1 MKEGT
6 NPQAGPEWP
15 ITTKRAWKKRDFKTL
30 YRSNLGYSTR
40 HSPGPGPA
48 SSPRESA
55 QYSERY
61 QYEPP
66 QAQTAEWEWFPAQ
79 DSGAGIQDSNFN
91 NVLHLHNRAS
101 MDNSL
106 FPSSYTLAPNQAN
119 SSHLMYDG
127 NDLQSPISGQPQMY
141 QDFSWNGASSG
152 NPNVT
157 TGYEDMQMS
166 DLHFG
171 SFGSLEGLSTTPDTA
186 SSLHSEEFVFP
197 ITEPTFG
204 PSGTTDPM
212 TGLAL
217 SGKTLLF
224 GSHHPP
230 RDVHWSWSSV
240 PHPSGILPRR

>member
-15 ITTKRAWKKRDFKTL
+15 ITTKRAWKKRDFKTV

-40 HSPGPGPA
+40 RSPGPA

-55 QYSERY
+55 QHNERY

-66 QAQTAEWEWFPAQ
+66 LAQAADWDWFPAQ
-79 DSGAGIQDSNFN
+79 DSGSGIQDSSFN
-91 NVLHLHNRAS
+91 NVLHLQTRSS

-106 FPSSYTLAPNQAN
+106 FPSSYTLAPNQPN

-166 DLHFG
+166 DLHLG

-224 GSHHPP
+224 WLSP
-230 RDVHWSWSSV
+230 SS
-240 PHPSGILPRR
+240 

>member
-15 ITTKRAWKKRDFKTL
+15 ITTKRAWKKRDLKTV

-40 HSPGPGPA
+40 RSPGPA
-48 SSPRESA
+48 SSPGESA
-55 QYSERY
+55 QNNERY

-66 QAQTAEWEWFPAQ
+66 LAAQTAEWDWFPAQ
-79 DSGAGIQDSNFN
+79 DSGAGIQNSNFN
-91 NVLHLHNRAS
+91 NVLHQRNPSS

-106 FPSSYTLAPNQAN
+106 FPSSYTLAPNQPNA
-119 SSHLMYDG
+119 SHLMYDG
-127 NDLQSPISGQPQMY
+127 NDSQSPISGQPQMY
-141 QDFSWNGASSG
+141 QDFPWNGASSG
-152 NPNVT
+152 NLNMAS
-157 TGYEDMQMS
+157 GYEDLQMS

-171 SFGSLEGLSTTPDTA
+171 SFGSLEGLSTPDTA

-197 ITEPTFG
+197 VTEPTFST
-204 PSGTTDPM
+204 SGTTDPM

-224 GSHHPP
+224 WLSP
-230 RDVHWSWSSV
+230 SS
-240 PHPSGILPRR
+240 